1 VDRFEFFARL
11 PRNEPGGVA
20 FTNAYLTAVP
30 GDYGGVLWSLV
41 NRSEFHLIR

>member
-30 GDYGGVLWSLV
+30 LKPAERVLDLECGRWK
-41 NRSEFHLIR
+41 E